1 MKKIF
6 LFSAFLMLSFFCASL
21 EAQTIVNK
29 KASFEIVSNN
39 SSQSSDYFLNA
50 LSDANM
56 ETYRLRNTDVKIS
69 FEEGAEL
76 VLLSA
81 TKLVDKGENLDLNL
95 YKVKFHDNFDLP
107 IFSIDSN
114 GRLLAGH
121 ISRRKYNKQ

>member
-1 MKKIF
+1 MKNILLLF
-6 LFSAFLMLSFFCASL
+6 TLFSFIGSVK
-21 EAQTIVNK
+21 AQNIVNK

-56 ETYRLRNTDVKIS
+56 ETYRLRNTDVKITMKQ
-69 FEEGAEL
+69 GAEL
-76 VLLSA
+76 LILSA

-95 YKVKFHDNFDLP
+95 YKVKFHDNYDLP
-107 IFSIDSN
+107 IFSVDSN

-121 ISRRKYNKQ
+121 TSRRKYNKQ